1 MKMYE
6 FSPNFPPQN
15 QLREEMNLY
24 RQYLA
29 EQAKEEER
37 VEREL
42 DALINSEVAKQW
54 AKRTE
59 QWKREREARAKL
71 MQEVIESRKQQI
83 KEKCKPSFNH
93 RFRLTTFTH
102 SQLRMYR

>member
-1 MKMYE
+1 
-6 FSPNFPPQN
+6 
-15 QLREEMNLY
+15 MNLY

-71 MQEVIESRKQQI
+71 MQEVLESRKQQI
-83 KEKCKPSFNH
+83 KEKCKLICGIAYKSVI
-93 RFRLTTFTH
+93 
-102 SQLRMYR
+102 SVC

>member
-1 MKMYE
+1 M
-6 FSPNFPPQN
+6 FLSLQN

-29 EQAKEEER
+29 DQAKEEER

-83 KEKCKPSFNH
+83 QEKCKLY
-93 RFRLTTFTH
+93 LTCAIF
-102 SQLRMYR
+102 MYGC

>member
-1 MKMYE
+1 M
-6 FSPNFPPQN
+6 FLSLQN

-29 EQAKEEER
+29 DQAKEEER

-83 KEKCKPSFNH
+83 QEKCKLY
-93 RFRLTTFTH
+93 LTRAIF
-102 SQLRMYR
+102 MYGC

>member
-1 MKMYE
+1 
-6 FSPNFPPQN
+6 
-15 QLREEMNLY
+15 MNLY

-29 EQAKEEER
+29 DQAKEEER

-42 DALINSEVAKQW
+42 DALITSEVAKQW

-71 MQEVIESRKQQI
+71 MQQVIESRKQQI
-83 KEKCKPSFNH
+83 QEKCKLWQTP
-93 RFRLTTFTH
+93 
-102 SQLRMYR
+102 M

>member
-1 MKMYE
+1 ML
-6 FSPNFPPQN
+6 FCFQN

-71 MQEVIESRKQQI
+71 MQEVLESRKQQI
-83 KEKCKPSFNH
+83 KEKCKLALNLWH
-93 RFRLTTFTH
+93 GII
-102 SQLRMYR
+102 

>member
-1 MKMYE
+1 MEMYE
-6 FSPNFPPQN
+6 FYLSPQN

-29 EQAKEEER
+29 DQAKEEER

-83 KEKCKPSFNH
+83 QEKCK
-93 RFRLTTFTH
+93 L
-102 SQLRMYR
+102 

>member
-1 MKMYE
+1 
-6 FSPNFPPQN
+6 
-15 QLREEMNLY
+15 MNLY

-71 MQEVIESRKQQI
+71 MQEVLDTRKQQI
-83 KEKCKPSFNH
+83 KEKCK
-93 RFRLTTFTH
+93 LTLLLNLCHECEINVQCFDT
-102 SQLRMYR
+102 

>member
-1 MKMYE
+1 M
-6 FSPNFPPQN
+6 SPQN

-29 EQAKEEER
+29 DQVKEEER

-54 AKRTE
+54 AKRAE

-83 KEKCKPSFNH
+83 QEKCK
-93 RFRLTTFTH
+93 L
-102 SQLRMYR
+102 